1 MIWSVEMLHLL
12 QFLMNLLPCNE
23 LLLDVI
29 SVFSLTESESKE
41 LEEMLAQEDLGEMGL
56 SSPGEQVAYL
66 LVERATLLERL
77 ETVEMRLESR
87 STAEKEDPQQVK
99 G

>member
-1 MIWSVEMLHLL
+1 MK
-12 QFLMNLLPCNE
+12 LLPCDD
-23 LLLDVI
+23 LLVDVI

-41 LEEMLAQEDLGEMGL
+41 LEEMLAQEDLGDMGL

-77 ETVEMRLESR
+77 ETVEMRLESQ
-87 STAEKEDPQQVK
+87 SITEKEETQQVK